1 MVSKVTRSDWAAF
14 LEMKVELLLSETHL
28 QPGKRSQIKVKEEE
42 QTINDMEK
50 TEKERGC
57 KVTLLAKHG
66 KEKTIMKVQANKC
79 IR

>member
-1 MVSKVTRSDWAAF
+1 MVSKVRRSDWAAF

-50 TEKERGC
+50 TEKERD